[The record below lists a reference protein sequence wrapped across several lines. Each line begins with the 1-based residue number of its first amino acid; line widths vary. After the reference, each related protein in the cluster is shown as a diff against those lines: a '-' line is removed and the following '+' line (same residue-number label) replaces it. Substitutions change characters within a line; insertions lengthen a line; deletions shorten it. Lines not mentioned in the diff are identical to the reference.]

1 MSDILIL
8 IDCNQLKIDKG
19 LRLAHPEHLFDI
31 TIPNQAFKTFGIQMG
46 SQFECLPFE
55 PPLYCY
61 QLFSFLDWQPCS
73 KVPVF
78 FMKVL
83 KKFSIFFIFLVISC
97 CVVNENVCNRRVN
110 TQGLSLK
117 RFYGLPSVNHYHSS
131 YTNCTITETDSHG
144 LRLLLV
150 KCYDNK
156 T

>member
-1 MSDILIL
+1 MLTQSICL
-8 IDCNQLKIDKG
+8 
-19 LRLAHPEHLFDI
+19 
-31 TIPNQAFKTFGIQMG
+31 T
-46 SQFECLPFE
+46 LPFQIRLSE
-55 PPLYCY
+55 RSEFKWVLNLNVCHLSPHCT
-61 QLFSFLDWQPCS
+61 
-73 KVPVF
+73 VINF
-78 FMKVL
+78 FPSLTGNPARRCRFFFVKVL
-83 KKFSIFFIFLVISC
+83 KKLSIFFIFLVISC
-97 CVVNENVCNRRVN
+97 CVVSENVCNRRVN